1 MREEVFWLGRL
12 LFSLVLI
19 DNGIRHLVINTEGS
33 TQYAAYKKIPNA
45 KLMVQITGVCMLL
58 GAAAVILGIVMDL
71 AAFLIAVLMV
81 IFAFTMHK
89 FWEETDPQTQ
99 AVERAQFMKNISIAG
114 GGLILAAVTNDFT
127 PYTLTDAVF

>member
-1 MREEVFWLGRL
+1 MREEVFLLGRI

-19 DNGIRHLVINTEGS
+19 GSGAGHLMQTDAS
-33 TQYAAYKKIPNA
+33 AQYAEYKKVPNA

-58 GAAAVILGIVMDL
+58 GGAAVVLGILMDL

-81 IFAFTMHK
+81 IFAVMMHK

-99 AVERAQFMKNISIAG
+99 NVERAQFMKNISIAG
-114 GGLILAAVTNDFT
+114 GGLILAAVTTDFT
-127 PYTLTDAVF
+127 PYTITDAVF